1 MEQAHYMQIVPN
13 SHFWTDLDMLIQT
26 LEFDIDWYET
36 KEQRGERIGDAEHS
50 IVDMYE
56 PLTVEYLITGL
67 ENTLKNGYELMY
79 DGKTETKTQF
89 YCNCVKNII
98 AHLEDGVW
106 SPNFTLQLI
115 KATKN
120 NGYYLKCERKMER
133 TEVYDRIDTERQYQ
147 DLRWTPR
154 RAANGVADNEKP
166 PAEWINYMEFH
177 LTEAKNAVYHLN
189 DEEALAQVRKVAA
202 LAVRCLELHGCP
214 ERVIPEELLN
224 EV

>member
-1 MEQAHYMQIVPN
+1 MEQAMYMQIVPN
-13 SHFWTDLDMLIQT
+13 SHSFGSLSNIEVHYDIKPEELTPEYLLVGFRNT
-26 LEFDIDWYET
+26 LERGSEIRKIDKT
-36 KEQRGERIGDAEHS
+36 KKDLPIIFKSVADVIHLIENDPHFSLSMLVS
-50 IVDMYE
+50 IIRSTIASGYD
-56 PLTVEYLITGL
+56 
-67 ENTLKNGYELMY
+67 LK
-79 DGKTETKTQF
+79 
-89 YCNCVKNII
+89 
-98 AHLEDGVW
+98 
-106 SPNFTLQLI
+106 S
-115 KATKN
+115 
-120 NGYYLKCERKMER
+120 ERKMER

-214 ERVIPEELLN
+214 ERVIPEELLSQ
-224 EV
+224 E